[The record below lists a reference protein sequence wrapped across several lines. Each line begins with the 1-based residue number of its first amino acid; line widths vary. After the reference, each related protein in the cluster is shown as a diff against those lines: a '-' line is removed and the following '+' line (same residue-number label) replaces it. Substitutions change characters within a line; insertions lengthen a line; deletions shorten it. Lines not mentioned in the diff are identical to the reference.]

1 MRFGAMPHLEPE
13 PLDPF
18 TFGESQPCFG
28 CSPDHPI
35 GFRLRFSRIGNEEVT
50 TTFLPGDT
58 HQGPP
63 GIMHGGLVTTLA
75 DEIAAWA
82 IIGLLGKFGF
92 TATLTAKFHR
102 PVRVGTAIEGRARIS
117 RNGTRVIVVE
127 VTLSQ
132 AEVAAYTGQFT
143 FAVLDKEGTERL
155 LQRPLPEGWAKFG
168 R

>member
-1 MRFGAMPHLEPE
+1 MPHLHPE

-28 CSPDHPI
+28 CAPDHPT
-35 GFRLRFSRIGNEEVT
+35 GFRLRFSRIGDEEVT
-50 TTFLPGDT
+50 TTFLPGEG

-82 IIGLLGKFGF
+82 VIGLLGKFGF
-92 TATLTAKFHR
+92 TATMEAKFHR
-102 PVRVGTAIEGRARIS
+102 PIRIGTSIDGRARIVKQ
-117 RNGTRVIVVE
+117 GTRVITVE
-127 VTLSQ
+127 VSLVQENIQS
-132 AEVAAYTGQFT
+132 YTGKFT
-143 FAVLDKEGTERL
+143 FAVLDRAGTERL
-155 LQRPLPEGWAKFG
+155 LQRPLPEAWARFG